1 MSDSLEGLRQDCVR
15 LHACLIRVTEDYSQA
30 AAFLQTE
37 QEALR
42 SSDLAVVESLSP
54 AKKKLAAKIELESS
68 QIFSLILAIK
78 KQLES
83 ANLIDQHTQGP
94 VTVSEVLAVLQ
105 ALHEHRAFARETDHN
120 EQQEAKMQLVIAD
133 LASAIYAF
141 KDAMLKYQ
149 NIYNVHAIIVQK
161 GLRNVRQS
169 YQFWQDFAAEADATY
184 NATGMQKQ
192 SEQNSIFKVK
202 V

>member
-1 MSDSLEGLRQDCVR
+1 MSDSFEGLRQDCVR
-15 LHACLIRVTEDYSQA
+15 LHACLLRVTEDYSQA
-30 AAFLQTE
+30 ATYLQTE
-37 QEALR
+37 QQALR
-42 SSDLAVVESLSP
+42 ISDLAVVESLAQP
-54 AKKKLAAKIELESS
+54 KKKLAAKIELESG

-83 ANLIDQHTQGP
+83 ENLIDQQTPGP
-94 VTVSEVLAVLQ
+94 LTVSEVLAVMQTLQ
-105 ALHEHRAFARETDHN
+105 EHRAFGGEVDHDV
-120 EQQEAKMQLVIAD
+120 QQESRMQLVITD

-149 NIYNVHAIIVQK
+149 NIYNVHAIVVQK

-184 NATGMQKQ
+184 NAAGMQKQ